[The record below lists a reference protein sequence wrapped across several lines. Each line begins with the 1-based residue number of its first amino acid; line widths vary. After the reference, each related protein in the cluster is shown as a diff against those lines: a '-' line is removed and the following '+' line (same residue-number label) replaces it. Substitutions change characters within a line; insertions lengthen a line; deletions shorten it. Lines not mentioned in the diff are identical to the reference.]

1 MFFFTI
7 RRIIGS
13 VLVLLAS
20 SFLVFAL
27 CAASFDPL
35 AKYRQRQPPPTPEFL
50 AGVREQLGLNDPF
63 FVRYWNWLRGVVTGD
78 FGKSVNGTP
87 VADQLITR
95 AGVTG
100 RMIIAAMILAI
111 ILAVV
116 VGVIGAVRQYR
127 PSDYLFTFV
136 AYVLIALP
144 TFWFAALLKEFLA
157 VKVNGWFGHQVLYTI
172 GEETPGIKQFATSS
186 WELWSARRG
195 YLVRPTLS
203 LGLLT
208 FAAWS
213 RFQRASM
220 LDVLGS
226 DYMRL
231 ARAKGLT
238 YRRTVFRHGLRN
250 ALIPLTTVV
259 ALRIG
264 TLFGS
269 AVITETVFNWN
280 GMGRYLLDNGIGN
293 NDINVVL
300 GWLLLSAFVIVV
312 FNLIADIRYAVLDPR
327 IRLACPALVRERE
340 ESHGHHPG

>member
-1 MFFFTI
+1 MLFFTI
-7 RRIIGS
+7 RRIISS

-35 AKYRQRQPPPTPEFL
+35 AKFRQHQPPPTQQSLDAL
-50 AGVREQLGLNDPF
+50 AHQMGLDQPF
-63 FVRYWNWLRGVVTGD
+63 FTRYWHWLTGVLHGD
-78 FGKSVNGTP
+78 FGNTIAGTP
-87 VADQLITR
+87 VSSQLWER
-95 AGVTG
+95 AGVTS

-111 ILAVV
+111 VLAVII
-116 VGVIGAVRQYR
+116 GVIGAVRQYK
-127 PSDYLFTFV
+127 PSDYFFTFI
-136 AYVLIALP
+136 AYILIALP
-144 TFWFAALLKEFLA
+144 TFWFAVLLKEFLA
-157 VKVNGWFGHQVLYTI
+157 VKINQAVGHQVLFTL
-172 GEETPGIKQFATSS
+172 GEETPFIRSIPGTTTWDVWVDRLQH
-186 WELWSARRG
+186 
-195 YLVRPTLS
+195 LVLPTIS

-208 FAAWS
+208 YAAWS

-238 YRRTVFRHGLRN
+238 YRRTVFKHGLRN

-259 ALRIG
+259 ALGIG

-280 GMGRYLLDNGIGN
+280 GMGQYLLNDGIGN

-300 GWLLLSAFVIVV
+300 GWLILSAAIIVI
-312 FNLIADIRYAVLDPR
+312 FNLIADILYAVRDPR
-327 IRLACPALVRERE
+327 IRLA
-340 ESHGHHPG
+340 